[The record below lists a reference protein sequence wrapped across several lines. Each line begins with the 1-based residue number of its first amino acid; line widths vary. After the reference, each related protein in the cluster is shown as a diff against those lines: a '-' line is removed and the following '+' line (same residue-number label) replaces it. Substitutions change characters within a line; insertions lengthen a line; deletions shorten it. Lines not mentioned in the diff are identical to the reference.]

1 MTTTL
6 NCFLI
11 DNDAEDAEI
20 FTLALQEVDETISCS
35 FACNGIQALKQL
47 SDDET
52 FTPSIIFIDMN
63 MPLMNGLEC
72 IKELRQIHRLNDV
85 NIYMYSTGGDPM
97 LARQAKDSG
106 ATDFIEKPS
115 SFTKLKQLLT
125 KIV

>member
-1 MTTTL
+1 MTATR

-11 DNDAEDAEI
+11 DNDAEDTEI
-20 FTLALQEVDETISCS
+20 FTLAMQEVDETINCS
-35 FACNGIQALKQL
+35 FARNGVQALKQL
-47 SDDET
+47 IDDET
-52 FTPSIIFIDMN
+52 FTPSMIFIDMN

-72 IKELRQIHRLNDV
+72 IKELRQIHRLNKV

-97 LARQAKDSG
+97 LARQAIDSG